1 MKVKADTKGLKELQ
15 KKIQQFENAD
25 YDRLAERCANQLA
38 ARMQT
43 ECVHQT
49 ETRTKTRTGHL
60 KGSWKAIKAVKRGG
74 TWQSVVYNPV
84 KYAPYVEYGHRTRG
98 GRGWVN
104 GRFMMRHSADEIE
117 RNATK
122 IIEKEVN
129 KELAKV
135 FS

>member
-1 MKVKADTKGLKELQ
+1 MKVKVDTKGLQELQ
-15 KKIQQFENAD
+15 KKLAQFERAEF
-25 YDRLAERCANQLA
+25 DRIAQRCTDQLA
-38 ARMQT
+38 ARMLRK
-43 ECVHQT
+43 CVK
-49 ETRTKTRTGHL
+49 RTPVITGHL
-60 KGSWKAIKAVKRGG
+60 KGNWKANKAVKRGSEWR
-74 TWQSVVYNPV
+74 TAVYNPV

-104 GRFMMRHSADEIE
+104 GRFMMTRSAEEIE
-117 RNATK
+117 RDAPK